1 MDAKRREYVSIF
13 IIMTLIFFM
22 SGCAKYGKLRVES
35 RNVTHIASSKSSA
48 KYSEKMTID
57 KLVNNWK
64 DYDIYYAGYRA
75 DRATG
80 IMFDPKEDDLRL
92 LGDWW
97 EKIDTKESLEF
108 VLKWI
113 NFPRTFYEVIP
124 LYRMIGPGDKVYG
137 YMYTPF
143 THVTFKQVDEKSMY
157 VFWLEWTGWGW
168 DPGVAE

>member
-1 MDAKRREYVSIF
+1 MDAKRRETVSIF
-13 IIMTLIFFM
+13 IITALILFI
-22 SGCAKYGKLRVES
+22 SGCANYGKLRVES
-35 RNVTHIASSKSSA
+35 RNVNIASSYLGT

-64 DYDIYYAGYRA
+64 DYDIYYSGYKPS
-75 DRATG
+75 RATG

-97 EKIDTKESLEF
+97 EKIESRESLEF
-108 VLKWI
+108 ALKWI
-113 NFPRTFYEVIP
+113 NFPRDFFEIIP
-124 LYRMIGPGDKVYG
+124 LYNMIGPGEKVYG

-157 VFWLEWTGWGW
+157 VYYLEWTGTG
-168 DPGVAE
+168 PGPGDLD

>member
-13 IIMTLIFFM
+13 IITALILLI
-22 SGCAKYGKLRVES
+22 SGCTNYGKLRVES
-35 RNVTHIASSKSSA
+35 RNVNIASTNSSTR
-48 KYSEKMTID
+48 YSEKMTIQ
-57 KLVNNWK
+57 KLVNNWQ
-64 DYDIYYAGYRA
+64 DYDIYYSGYRPS
-75 DRATG
+75 RATG

-97 EKIDTKESLEF
+97 EKIESRESLEF

-113 NFPRTFYEVIP
+113 NFPGDFFEIIP
-124 LYRMIGPGDKVYG
+124 LYNMIGPGEKVYG

-157 VFWLEWTGWGW
+157 VYYLEWTGTG
-168 DPGVAE
+168 PGPGDFD

>member
-1 MDAKRREYVSIF
+1 
-13 IIMTLIFFM
+13 MTLIFFM

-137 YMYTPF
+137 YMYISFVNSPAILREGASLFFQTCLPVLCPRFDRIKNSESPTPK
-143 THVTFKQVDEKSMY
+143 TF
-157 VFWLEWTGWGW
+157 FFLG
-168 DPGVAE
+168 P